1 MVYIY
6 YFILVLSIAGGWA
19 MLWHAPKLTQQE
31 DIQKQKKQVSIIIP
45 ARNEEKNISIL
56 LASLQKQSYKPLDI
70 LVVDDYS
77 HDQTA
82 RIAREYGATVIQVQK
97 DDREWFGKAAACW
110 YDTQSAAGDTFLFLD
125 ADIFFPNSNSL
136 ARMIANFKEETVL
149 SIQPYHTIHKSYEN
163 LSVIFSI
170 LVLAGMNQFSIL
182 GRRLPTAGA
191 FGPTLLCSSS
201 TYFQVGGHKR
211 VRHNIME
218 NIALGQRF
226 IEQEFPVQLYSG
238 KNVLHFR
245 MYPGG
250 IAHLFEGWSKSFA
263 SGSVAT
269 HPFIMICSGLWITGA
284 FLSGFYLILSGF
296 QLLAWVGYFAFFLSF
311 LRMAR
316 IAGNFSILLSFL
328 YPLLFLYFVCVF
340 VWSAI
345 KTFVLK
351 SVSWKG
357 RKIEL

>member
-56 LASLQKQSYKPLDI
+56 LASLQKQSYKPLEI

-110 YDTQSAAGDTFLFLD
+110 YGTQSAAGDTFLFLD

-163 LSVIFSI
+163 LSVIFNI

-182 GRRLPTAGA
+182 GRRLPVRLV
-191 FGPTLLCSSS
+191 LLCSVQAVHIFKLVDIRECVIILWRTSHWGSDLSNRNFRSS
-201 TYFQVGGHKR
+201 SILVKMFCIFACIRVESRTLSKVGQK
-211 VRHNIME
+211 VS
-218 NIALGQRF
+218 L
-226 IEQEFPVQLYSG
+226 PVQS
-238 KNVLHFR
+238 
-245 MYPGG
+245 P
-250 IAHLFEGWSKSFA
+250 
-263 SGSVAT
+263 
-269 HPFIMICSGLWITGA
+269 
-284 FLSGFYLILSGF
+284 
-296 QLLAWVGYFAFFLSF
+296 
-311 LRMAR
+311 R
-316 IAGNFSILLSFL
+316 IPSL
-328 YPLLFLYFVCVF
+328 
-340 VWSAI
+340 
-345 KTFVLK
+345 
-351 SVSWKG
+351 
-357 RKIEL
+357 